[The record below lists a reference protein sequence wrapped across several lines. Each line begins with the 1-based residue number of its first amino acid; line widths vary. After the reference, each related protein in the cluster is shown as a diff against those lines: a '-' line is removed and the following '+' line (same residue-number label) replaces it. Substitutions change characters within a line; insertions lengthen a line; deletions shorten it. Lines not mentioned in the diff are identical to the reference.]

1 MSTTE
6 SNAHSAPKKGGFR
19 VILALIIAVVAL
31 VFLYDIFMST
41 RVKPIG
47 QDSASQEEL
56 ALRIMPVAGFA
67 LVDVSGPKV
76 LKTGQQVYES
86 VCAAC
91 HGAGVAGAPIFKDAT
106 AWAPV
111 IAKGYETL
119 VQHALNGINAMPARG
134 GNPSLTDLEV
144 ERAIVYMVNNSGGSF
159 AEPKD
164 PEADGSTEAAP
175 AAATDTAAPA
185 AAPVATAAPAAET
198 TTVEVAAVET
208 VDPAGENLYKQVC
221 FACHA
226 AGVAGAHK
234 FGDKAAWAT
243 PIATGLDTMVANV
256 INGKGVMPARG
267 GSTATDEQIRA
278 AVIYM
283 TNAAK

>member
-91 HGAGVAGAPIFKDAT
+91 HGAGVAGAPIFKNAA

-134 GNPSLTDLEV
+134 GNPSLSDLEV
-144 ERAIVYMVNNSGGSF
+144 ERAIVYMANNSGGSF
-159 AEPKD
+159 PEPKD
-164 PEADGSTEAAP
+164 PDGEGSAEPAPAATGTPASTAAAAP
-175 AAATDTAAPA
+175 AAAGTA
-185 AAPVATAAPAAET
+185 V
-198 TTVEVAAVET
+198 VEVAAVET

-243 PIATGLDTMVANV
+243 PISTGLDTMVANV